1 MKIMFL
7 GSVLATKWL
16 TITAKYRVDMIS
28 PVLTT

>member
-16 TITAKYRVDMIS
+16 AITAKDRVDMIT